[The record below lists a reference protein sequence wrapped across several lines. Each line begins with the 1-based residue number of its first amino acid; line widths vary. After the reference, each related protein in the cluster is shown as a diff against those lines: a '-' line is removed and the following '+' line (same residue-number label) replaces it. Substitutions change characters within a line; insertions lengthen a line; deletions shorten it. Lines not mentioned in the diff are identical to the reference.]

1 MIYDFHIDMVSLFQ
15 HKSYLSHN
23 NKKGENTMAKKNRGE
38 RIGFHNYL
46 GVTLMSLTDCIAA
59 GLMTSWFM
67 QYLTDYAGLG
77 TWGAILGSVLLV
89 VMRLFDAVNDPLEG
103 WIMDR
108 AKVGKYGKYK
118 PFIILSI
125 FCEMLGLSALF
136 FIPEGITGIPALV
149 VIWVIVGYL
158 IYDIGASFYA
168 PNLVYRTLTLDS
180 TKRGKLMIAPR
191 MMNMIVGMVCGSI
204 INIVNSVNAG
214 IGNFHTAFG
223 VTVMVAAVGTAVVSL
238 IGISMVKEK
247 HHAEQDEKEAP
258 AKITDIFRM
267 FKENEALRVK
277 FVATIFS
284 GFIWTF
290 LFATMLYYIKWA
302 YCADL
307 TTGAVNAEKYGV
319 LSLVGSMM
327 MLLPLLLGT
336 AIAMPLMKLFKTPAR
351 THRFVL
357 VAEAV
362 PCGILFI
369 LQLLG
374 VLQNSPAILL
384 CMIAISS
391 TAIGIGYIPGEA
403 LNIEIMDYQIYKNG
417 KDRSAQVNATAK
429 FLDKAQNAIS
439 SGLVGMILVAVGYVV
454 DSATGDYAG
463 DLAAIPG
470 MLNWFIVIMGL
481 VPCVLGVLA
490 LLVFR
495 KYPITPELASEMRAK
510 LNAEEAPQ
518 QEK

>member
-1 MIYDFHIDMVSLFQ
+1 M
-15 HKSYLSHN
+15 
-23 NKKGENTMAKKNRGE
+23 KKVKDPNRV
-38 RIGFHNYL
+38 RFTDYL

-77 TWGAILGSVLLV
+77 TWGAVLGSVLLI

-118 PFIILSI
+118 PFIIISI
-125 FCEMLGLSALF
+125 LCEMLGLSALF
-136 FIPEGITGIPALV
+136 FIPEGITGNPALV
-149 VIWVIVGYL
+149 VVWVVVAYL
-158 IYDIGASFYA
+158 LYDIGQSFFA

-180 TKRGKLMIAPR
+180 AKRGKLMIAPR
-191 MMNMIVGMVCGSI
+191 MMSMIMGMVTGSI
-204 INIVNSVNAG
+204 ISIVNGVNG
-214 IGNFHTAFG
+214 SIGNFHTAFG
-223 VTVMVAAVGTAVVSL
+223 VTVMAFAVGTGVMSL
-238 IGISMVKEK
+238 LGITMVKEK
-247 HHAEQDEKEAP
+247 YHAERDENEP
-258 AKITDIFRM
+258 AAKFTDIFVM
-267 FKENEALRVK
+267 FKENEALRTK
-277 FVATIFS
+277 FCATIFS

-290 LFATMLYYIKWA
+290 LFATLNYYIKWA

-307 TTGAVNAEKYGV
+307 NTGVVDDASYGM
-319 LSLVGSMM
+319 LSLIGSMM

-351 THRFVL
+351 THRFVIL
-357 VAEAV
+357 AEAI
-362 PCGILFI
+362 PCGILFV
-369 LQLLG
+369 LQMLG
-374 VLQNSPAILL
+374 ILQNSPAILL
-384 CMIAISS
+384 TMVAISA

-429 FLDKAQNAIS
+429 FLDKAQGAIS
-439 SGLVGMILVAVGYVV
+439 SGMVGAILVAVGYVV
-454 DSATGDYAG
+454 DSVTGNYAG

-481 VPCVLGVLA
+481 VPCVLGFIA
-490 LLVFR
+490 LFIFR
-495 KYPITPELASEMRAK
+495 KYPITPELAAEMKAK
-510 LNAEEAPQ
+510 LDAPKVEQ
-518 QEK
+518 

>member
-1 MIYDFHIDMVSLFQ
+1 MRVRFTD
-15 HKSYLSHN
+15 
-23 NKKGENTMAKKNRGE
+23 
-38 RIGFHNYL
+38 YL

-59 GLMTSWFM
+59 SMMTSWFM

-77 TWGAILGSVLLV
+77 AWGAVLGSALLI

-125 FCEMLGLSALF
+125 LCEMLGLSALF
-136 FIPEGITGIPALV
+136 FIPEGITSTPALV
-149 VIWVIVGYL
+149 AVWVVVGYG
-158 IYDIGASFYA
+158 IYDVGASFYA
-168 PNLVYRTLTLDS
+168 PNLIYRTLTLDS
-180 TKRGKLMIAPR
+180 AKRGKLMIAPR

-214 IGNFHTAFG
+214 IGNLHTAFG
-223 VTVMVAAVGTAVVSL
+223 VTIMVAAVGTAVISL

-247 HHAEQDEKEAP
+247 HHAERDEGDAP
-258 AKITDIFRM
+258 LKITDIFGM

-277 FVATIFS
+277 FCATIFS

-290 LFATMLYYIKWA
+290 LFATMLYYLKWA

-307 TTGAVNAEKYGV
+307 TTGSVDAGKYGM
-319 LSLVGSMM
+319 LSLIGSMM

-351 THRFVL
+351 TNRFVI
-357 VAEAV
+357 AMEAI
-362 PCGILFI
+362 PCGIMFV

-374 VLQNSPAILL
+374 ILQNSSAVFLAL
-384 CMIAISS
+384 IAISA
-391 TAIGIGYIPGEA
+391 TAIGIGYIPNEA
-403 LNIEIMDYQIYKNG
+403 LNIEIMDYQIYKTG
-417 KDRSAQVNATAK
+417 KDRSALCNATAK
-429 FLDKAQNAIS
+429 FLDKAQNAVS
-439 SGLVGMILVAVGYVV
+439 SGMVGIILVAVGYVV
-454 DSATGDYAG
+454 DSVTGDYAG
-463 DLAAIPG
+463 ELANIPS

-481 VPCVLGVLA
+481 VPCILGVIA
-490 LLVFR
+490 LVIFR
-495 KYPITPELASEMRAK
+495 KYPITPELAAEMKETLDEHHA
-510 LNAEEAPQ
+510 APNQ
-518 QEK
+518 Q

>member
-1 MIYDFHIDMVSLFQ
+1 M
-15 HKSYLSHN
+15 
-23 NKKGENTMAKKNRGE
+23 KKVKDPMRVRFTD
-38 RIGFHNYL
+38 YL

-77 TWGAILGSVLLV
+77 TWGAVLGSVLLI

-108 AKVGKYGKYK
+108 AKAGKYGKYK
-118 PFIILSI
+118 PFIIISI
-125 FCEMLGLSALF
+125 LCEMLGLSALF
-136 FIPEGITGIPALV
+136 FIPEGITGSPALV
-149 VIWVIVGYL
+149 VIWVVVGYL
-158 IYDIGASFYA
+158 IYDVGASFFA

-180 TKRGKLMIAPR
+180 AKRGKLMIAPR
-191 MMNMIVGMVCGSI
+191 MMSMIMGMVTGSI
-204 INIVNSVNAG
+204 ISIVNGVNAG

-223 VTVMVAAVGTAVVSL
+223 VTVMGFAVATGVLSL
-238 IGISMVKEK
+238 LGIAMVKEK
-247 HHAEQDEKEAP
+247 HHAEKDENEP
-258 AKITDIFRM
+258 AVKFTDIFVM

-277 FVATIFS
+277 FCATIFS

-290 LFATMLYYIKWA
+290 LFATLNYYIKWA

-307 TTGAVNAEKYGV
+307 TTGVVNEGTYGM
-319 LSLVGSMM
+319 LSLIGSMM

-351 THRFVL
+351 THRFVIL
-357 VAEAV
+357 AEAI
-362 PCGILFI
+362 PCGILFVLQMLGI
-369 LQLLG
+369 LQS
-374 VLQNSPAILL
+374 SPAILL
-384 CMIAISS
+384 TMVAISA

-429 FLDKAQNAIS
+429 FLDKAQNAVS
-439 SGLVGMILVAVGYVV
+439 SGLVGVILIAVGYVV
-454 DSATGDYAG
+454 DSATGNYAG

-481 VPCVLGVLA
+481 VPCVLGFVA
-490 LLVFR
+490 LFIFR
-495 KYPITPELASEMRAK
+495 KYPITPELAAEMK
-510 LNAEEAPQ
+510 AELDN
-518 QEK
+518 K

>member
-1 MIYDFHIDMVSLFQ
+1 MRKLL
-15 HKSYLSHN
+15 KS
-23 NKKGENTMAKKNRGE
+23 KKSKDPMRLRGTD
-38 RIGFHNYL
+38 YL
-46 GVTLMSLTDCIAA
+46 GVTMMSLTDCLAA
-59 GLMTSWFM
+59 GMMTSWFM

-77 TWGAILGSVLLV
+77 AWGAVLGSVLLI

-125 FCEMLGLSALF
+125 LCEMVGLSALF
-136 FIPEGITGIPALV
+136 FIPGGITSSPVLV
-149 VIWVIVGYL
+149 VIWVVLGYL
-158 IYDIGASFYA
+158 IYDVGASFYS

-180 TKRGKLMIAPR
+180 AKRGKLMIAPR

-204 INIVNSVNAG
+204 INIVKSVNTG
-214 IGNFHTAFG
+214 LNNLHLAFG
-223 VTVMVAAVGTAVVSL
+223 VTILVGAVVTAVISL

-247 HHAEQDEKEAP
+247 HHPEQDEENAQIR
-258 AKITDIFRM
+258 ITDIFGM
-267 FKENEALRVK
+267 FKENQALRVK
-277 FVATIFS
+277 FCATIFS

-307 TTGAVNAEKYGV
+307 ATGVVDEATYGT
-319 LSLVGSMM
+319 LSLIGSMM

-336 AIAMPLMKLFKTPAR
+336 VIATPIMKAFKTPAR

-357 VAEAV
+357 AMEAV
-362 PCGILFI
+362 PCGVLFV

-374 VLQNSPAILL
+374 LLQDSPALFL
-384 CMIAISS
+384 SMIAISA

-403 LNIEIMDYQIYKNG
+403 LNIEIMDYQIYKTG
-417 KDRSAQVNATAK
+417 KDRSALCNATSK
-429 FLDKAQNAIS
+429 FLDKAQSAIS
-439 SGLVGMILVAVGYVV
+439 SGMVGVILVAVGYVV
-454 DSATGDYAG
+454 DSTTGNYVG
-463 DLAAIPG
+463 DLAKIPG

-481 VPCVLGVLA
+481 VPCILGIIA
-490 LLVFR
+490 LLIFR
-495 KYPITPELASEMRAK
+495 SYPITPELAAEMKQK
-510 LNAEEAPQ
+510 LNE
-518 QEK
+518 QETPAN